1 MIKKISVIGC
11 LLLAFAGKQVY
22 ATDPLAAKSTSGVDL
37 ISFEAIINTDKVDLK
52 WVTKAENVN
61 AVFIV
66 EKSKDG
72 KAFEEVMR
80 VTGAGKGNFYMEYF
94 DADYTPI
101 EGVSYYRLK
110 QANETGEEVLHNIV
124 AVSYFKPVAANNP
137 EIALAANP
145 GTSSVNDFHLLLKG
159 FEGKEVLVVLRN
171 KKGDEFF
178 SKVFL
183 SSTAHYLVALDP
195 ERTLPSDEY
204 LVTASVNNKI
214 YSKKITVR

>member
-11 LLLAFAGKQVY
+11 LLFALAGKQAH
-22 ATDPLAAKSTSGVDL
+22 ATDPLIAKSTSGVDL

-72 KAFEEVMR
+72 KSFEEVMR
-80 VTGAGKGNFYMEYF
+80 VTGVGKGNFYMEYF

-124 AVSYFKPVAANNP
+124 AVSYFKPVTANNP
-137 EIALAANP
+137 EIAVAANP
-145 GTSSVNDFHLLLKG
+145 GTSSTNDFSLLLKG

>member
-1 MIKKISVIGC
+1 MVKKISIIAC
-11 LLLAFAGKQVY
+11 LVFALSSGK
-22 ATDPLAAKSTSGVDL
+22 AAASNPEPVKLISGVDL
-37 ISFEAIINTDKVDLK
+37 VSFEAIINSDKVDLK

-72 KAFEEVMR
+72 KSFEEVMR
-80 VTGAGKGNFYMEYF
+80 ISGANKGNYYMEYF

-110 QANETGEEVLHNIV
+110 QANQSGEEVLHNIV
-124 AVSYFKPVAANNP
+124 AVSYFKPVSATTP
-137 EIALAANP
+137 EIAVAHNP
-145 GTSSVNDFHLLLKG
+145 AGNISDYNVLLKG

-171 KKGDEFF
+171 KKGEEFF

-183 SSTAHYLVALDP
+183 SSTAHYLVALDA
-195 ERTLPSDEY
+195 ERTLPSGEY